1 MAYSLHIGHRERMK
15 RKFLQ
20 YGIDGMEEHEILEI
34 LLFYSLPRIDTNELG
49 HILIEQFG
57 SLAGVLNADYEEL
70 IKVPGIK
77 ENTATLL
84 KLSLGIARKYAISSQ
99 KTEEHYDTIEKI
111 GNYLVNMYVGVNVER
126 VYLMLFDNSLK
137 LLDCCW
143 ITDGTI
149 NATSLLPRVLI
160 EKALNKHASSV
171 VLAHNH
177 PFGMA
182 IPSGDD
188 IAMTHRMD
196 SAFELVGINMLDH
209 IIVAGEK
216 YASVMRRGDDM
227 LLRAST
233 PLKY

>member
-1 MAYSLHIGHRERMK
+1 MAYSLHMGHRERMK

-49 HILIEQFG
+49 HILLEQFG

-99 KTEEHYDTIEKI
+99 KAEEHYDTIEKI

-160 EKALNKHASSV
+160 EKALNKRASSV